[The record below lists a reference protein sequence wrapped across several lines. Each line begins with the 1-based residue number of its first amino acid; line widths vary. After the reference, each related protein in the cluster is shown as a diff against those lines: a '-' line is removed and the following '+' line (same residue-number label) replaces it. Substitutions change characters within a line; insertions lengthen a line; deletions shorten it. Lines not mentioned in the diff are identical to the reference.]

1 MRKHLITA
9 WILTALLAAAGGC
22 ASAAPAPLTGSAMQ
36 GVWSG
41 TAYKHHNSVPVPY
54 TLRITQA
61 SGDSFRGT
69 ATNPAA
75 RFTIEGTVRGNV
87 ATVDFGRGVTWQGT
101 VIGNVWKGKPW
112 SVELGNAWSGGMAN
126 GRKRRVE
133 AAICQ
138 TTLYT

>member
-1 MRKHLITA
+1 MRHPVRKHLITA

-41 TAYKHHNSVPVPY
+41 AAYKHHQSVPVPY

-75 RFTIEGTVRGNV
+75 RFTIEGTVRGNAV
-87 ATVDFGRGVTWQGT
+87 TVDFGRGVTWQGT
-101 VIGNVWKGKPW
+101 VIGNVWKGTVHLPA
-112 SVELGNAWSGGMAN
+112 VPALGAPARNWPFRLVRAP
-126 GRKRRVE
+126 
-133 AAICQ
+133 
-138 TTLYT
+138 